1 MVEIA
6 IEHVI
11 AKGHVNIKATHPS
24 TFEVTKEN
32 WLTPQG
38 DCIIGISASKS
49 PKQFSE
55 EFKNIAKRE
64 GAIVLAILLSDETFD
79 YIIGKGSEKLTFKDA
94 TRMIFRKSNYVSDN
108 TVMIKANK
116 AARDISR
123 ELISKL
129 RKGNILHVL
138 LIAISI

>member
-6 IEHVI
+6 IEHII
-11 AKGHVNIKATHPS
+11 AKGHANIKATHPS

-38 DCIIGISASKS
+38 DCIIGILASKS

-64 GAIVLAILLSDETFD
+64 DAIILAILLSNGAFD
-79 YIIGKGSEKLTFKDA
+79 YIIGKGSEKLTFKDN
-94 TRMIFRKSNYVSDN
+94 TRMVFRKSSYISDN

-123 ELISKL
+123 KLIDKL
-129 RKGNILHVL
+129 KEGRILHVL
-138 LIAISI
+138 LIAISV

>member
-1 MVEIA
+1 MVEIS
-6 IEHVI
+6 IEHII
-11 AKGHVNIKATHPS
+11 AKGHANIKATHPS

-49 PKQFSE
+49 PKQFSK

-64 GAIVLAILLSDETFD
+64 DAVILAILLSNGAFD
-79 YIIGKGSEKLTFKDA
+79 YIIGKGSEKLTFKDN
-94 TRMIFRKSNYVSDN
+94 TRMVFRKSSYISNN

-123 ELISKL
+123 KLIDKL
-129 RKGNILHVL
+129 KKGRILHIL
-138 LIAISI
+138 LIAISV

>member
-1 MVEIA
+1 M
-6 IEHVI
+6 EHII
-11 AKGHVNIKATHPS
+11 AKGHANIKATHPS

-49 PKQFSE
+49 PKQFSK

-64 GAIVLAILLSDETFD
+64 DAVILAILLSNGAFD
-79 YIIGKGSEKLTFKDA
+79 YIIGKGSEKLTFKDN
-94 TRMIFRKSNYVSDN
+94 TRMVFRKSSYISNN

-123 ELISKL
+123 KLIDKL
-129 RKGNILHVL
+129 KKGRILHIL
-138 LIAISI
+138 LIAISV

>member
-129 RKGNILHVL
+129 RKGNILHIL

>member
-6 IEHVI
+6 IEHII
-11 AKGHVNIKATHPS
+11 AKGHANIKATHPS

-32 WLTPQG
+32 WLTPRG

-55 EFKNIAKRE
+55 EFKNIAKRKD
-64 GAIVLAILLSDETFD
+64 AIILAILLSNGAFD
-79 YIIGKGSEKLTFKDA
+79 YIIGRGSEKLTFKNT
-94 TRMIFRKSNYVSDN
+94 TRMIFRKSSYVSDN

-116 AARDISR
+116 AAQDISR

-129 RKGNILHVL
+129 RKGNILHIL

>member
-94 TRMIFRKSNYVSDN
+94 TRMIFRKSSYVSDN

>member
-1 MVEIA
+1 M
-6 IEHVI
+6 EHVI

>member
-6 IEHVI
+6 VEHVI
-11 AKGHVNIKATHPS
+11 AKGHANIKATHPS

-32 WLTPQG
+32 WLTSRG
-38 DCIIGISASKS
+38 NCIIGISASKS

-55 EFKNIAKRE
+55 EFKNIAKRKD
-64 GAIVLAILLSDETFD
+64 AIILAILLSNGAFD

-94 TRMIFRKSNYVSDN
+94 TRMIFRKSSYVSDN
-108 TVMIKANK
+108 TVMSKANK

-123 ELISKL
+123 QLISKL